1 MKLQVEI
8 RTPYQYIDGMFES
21 SEQQATDLLKLW
33 ADTGKFREVSR
44 DEAMDLGFREL
55 AEWSQPDTDALFLI
69 DDVVLVAQN
78 SQSLLEFNKKLDD
91 LVNG

>member
-8 RTPYQYIDGMFES
+8 GTPYQYIDGLFES

-33 ADTGKFREVSR
+33 ADTGRFREVSC
-44 DEAMDLGFREL
+44 DEAMNLGFGEL
-55 AEWSQPDTDALFLI
+55 AEWSNPDTDALFLI

-78 SQSLLEFNKKLDD
+78 RQSLLEFNKKSED
-91 LVNG
+91 

>member
-1 MKLQVEI
+1 MRLQIEMG
-8 RTPYQYIDGMFES
+8 TPYQYIDGLFES
-21 SEQQATDLLKLW
+21 SEQQATDLLQLW
-33 ADTGKFREVSR
+33 ADTGRFREVSTH
-44 DEAMDLGFREL
+44 EAVDLGFGEL

-78 SQSLLEFNKKLDD
+78 RHSLFEFNKKLDD